1 MKATTLVK
9 FGGELLEQPDR
20 LAALAAMLTRAAERT
35 RLAVVHGGG
44 REIDAALARLG
55 VPKRQV
61 DGLRITDMQT
71 MGVVVEVLAGAVN
84 TRFVAAITA
93 AGGRAVGLTGADAGL
108 AMVEKAA
115 LHVAVDGQTVD
126 LGLVGEPVD
135 DGPPALLRDLVTAGY
150 LPVVCSIGV
159 GHDGTLYNVN
169 ADTLAGHLAGR
180 LQVRQLVIAG
190 ATPGVLDG
198 SGQTVGRLDRAGAEA
213 MVQSGVASAG
223 MIAKLRASMAALAA
237 GVEEVVL
244 VDGRDA
250 QTLASL
256 LEAPPGDRRSVPGT
270 RMVA

>member
-1 MKATTLVK
+1 MTAATLLK

-20 LAALAAMLTRAAERT
+20 LAALASMLARVAAGR

-44 REIDAALARLG
+44 REIDAALARIG

-61 DGLRITDMQT
+61 DGLRVTDDQT

-84 TRFVAAITA
+84 TRLVAAITA
-93 AGGRAVGLTGADAGL
+93 AGGRAVGLTGADAGI
-108 AMVEKAA
+108 AVVERAA
-115 LHVAVDGQTVD
+115 PHVTVGGQTVD
-126 LGLVGEPVD
+126 LGLVGEPVET
-135 DGPPALLRDLVTAGY
+135 GTPALLRDLIAAGY

-159 GHDGTLYNVN
+159 GRDGTLFNVN

-180 LQVRQLVIAG
+180 LQVRRLVIAG

-198 SGQTVGRLDRAGAEA
+198 DGRTVARLDRAGAEA
-213 MVQSGVASAG
+213 LVQSGVASAG

-250 QTLASL
+250 QALASV
-256 LEAPPGDRRSVPGT
+256 LEAPSGDHAVVPGT

>member
-1 MKATTLVK
+1 MKAATLLK
-9 FGGELLEQPDR
+9 LGGELLEQPEH
-20 LAALAAMLTRAAERT
+20 LASLASMLARVAQRT

-44 REIDAALARLG
+44 REIDAALARIG

-61 DGLRITDMQT
+61 DGLRVTDQQT
-71 MGVVVEVLAGAVN
+71 MGVVIEVLAGAVN

-108 AMVEKAA
+108 AVVEKAA
-115 LHVAVDGQTVD
+115 PHVCVDGQTVD
-126 LGLVGEPVD
+126 LGLVGQPIG
-135 DGPPALLRDLVTAGY
+135 DGTPALLRDLVAAGY
-150 LPVVCSIGV
+150 LPVICSIGV
-159 GHDGTLYNVN
+159 GRDGTLFNVN

-180 LQVRQLVIAG
+180 LQVRRLVIAL

-198 SGQTVGRLDRAGAEA
+198 SGHTVARLDRAGAEA

-223 MIAKLRASMAALAA
+223 MIAKLRASIAALAA
-237 GVEEVVL
+237 GVEQVVL

-256 LEAPPGDRRSVPGT
+256 LEAPSGDRTSLPGT

>member
-1 MKATTLVK
+1 MIDATLLK
-9 FGGELLEQPDR
+9 FGGELLEQPER
-20 LAALAAMLTRAAERT
+20 LASLARVLADAART
-35 RLAVVHGGG
+35 PLVVVHGGG
-44 REIDAALARLG
+44 REIDQALSRIG

-61 DGLRITDMQT
+61 DGLRVTDAQT

-84 TRFVAAITA
+84 TRLVAAITA

-108 AMVEKAA
+108 AIVEKAA
-115 LHVAVDGQTVD
+115 PHVGLDGQAVD
-126 LGLVGEPVD
+126 LGLVGEPID
-135 DGPPALLRDLVTAGY
+135 AGAPALLHDLVAAGY

-159 GHDGTLYNVN
+159 DRDGTLFNVN

-180 LQVRQLVIAG
+180 LRARRLVIAG
-190 ATPGVLDG
+190 ATPGVLDARG
-198 SGQTVGRLDRAGAEA
+198 RTVACLDRAGAES
-213 MVQSGVASAG
+213 MVRSGVASAG

-237 GVEEVVL
+237 GVKEVVL

-256 LEAPPGDRRSVPGT
+256 LGAPSGDVTSLPGT

>member
-1 MKATTLVK
+1 MKATTLLK

-20 LAALAAMLTRAAERT
+20 LAALASMLARVAEHG
-35 RLAVVHGGG
+35 RLVVVHGGG
-44 REIDAALARLG
+44 REIDAALARIG

-61 DGLRITDMQT
+61 DGLRVTDDQT

-108 AMVEKAA
+108 AVVEKAP

-126 LGLVGEPVD
+126 LGLVGLPIG
-135 DGPPALLRDLVTAGY
+135 DGTPALLRDLVAAGY

-159 GHDGTLYNVN
+159 GHDGALFNVN

-180 LQVRQLVIAG
+180 LQVRRLVIAG
-190 ATPGVLDG
+190 ATPGVLDQG
-198 SGQTVGRLDRAGAEA
+198 GHTVSRLDCAGAEA

-223 MIAKLRASMAALAA
+223 MIAKLRASMAALSA
-237 GVEEVVL
+237 GVDEVLL

-250 QTLASL
+250 GMLASL
-256 LEAPPGDRRSVPGT
+256 LDALPDDTMSLPGT

>member
-1 MKATTLVK
+1 MKAASLVK
-9 FGGELLEQPDR
+9 FGGELLEQPER
-20 LAALAAMLTRAAERT
+20 LAALASMLAHAAERT

-44 REIDAALARLG
+44 REIDDALARIG

-61 DGLRITDMQT
+61 DGLRVTDAQT
-71 MGVVVEVLAGAVN
+71 MGVVVEVLAGTVN

-108 AMVEKAA
+108 ALVEKAA
-115 LHVAVDGQTVD
+115 PHVAVDGQTVD
-126 LGLVGEPVD
+126 LGLVGQPIG
-135 DGPPALLRDLVTAGY
+135 DGPPALLRDLVAAGY

-159 GHDGTLYNVN
+159 ALDGTLFNVN

-180 LQVRQLVIAG
+180 LQVRRLVIAG

-198 SGQTVGRLDRAGAEA
+198 RGQTVAHLDRAGAEA
-213 MVQSGVASAG
+213 MVKSGAASAG

-244 VDGRDA
+244 VDGREP

-256 LEAPPGDRRSVPGT
+256 LEAPSGDKTSLPGT